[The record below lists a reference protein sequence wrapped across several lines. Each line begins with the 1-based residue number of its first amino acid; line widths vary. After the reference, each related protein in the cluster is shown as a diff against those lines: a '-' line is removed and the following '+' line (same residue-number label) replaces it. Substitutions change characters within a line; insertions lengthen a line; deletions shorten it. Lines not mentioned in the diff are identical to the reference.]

1 MGILVCK
8 DVIEN
13 PRTKRNRLHLG
24 MIFCVAAASL
34 IGAYALFSLARTV
47 GVWGTTN
54 NGEFVR
60 PSLTVA
66 DLVLV
71 DALGNQP
78 TAGPTW
84 WLWVSA
90 AERCDAGCRDALHQ
104 LRQLHV
110 LLNKDAPRL
119 RRMLVTGPGFRA
131 QTVLAD
137 YPDMQHLEAAGGQ
150 LRDGIY
156 IVDPIGN
163 LVFYYSFA
171 EAGKP
176 VLEDLRQLLKVSQ
189 IG

>member
-1 MGILVCK
+1 M
-8 DVIEN
+8 IEHQ
-13 PRTKRNRLHLG
+13 TKRNRLHLG
-24 MIFCVAAASL
+24 IIFCIAAASL
-34 IGAYALFSLARTV
+34 IGAFVLFYLARTV

-54 NGEFVR
+54 NGEFVQ
-60 PSLTVA
+60 PPLTVA

-71 DALGNQP
+71 DALGAKP
-78 TAGPTW
+78 AAGPTW

-90 AERCDAGCRDALHQ
+90 IDRCDPDCRDALHQ

-119 RRMLVTGPGFRA
+119 RRMLVTGAGFPA
-131 QTVLAD
+131 QTLLAD
-137 YPDMQHLEAAGGQ
+137 YPDMQHLEAGAGQ

-156 IVDPIGN
+156 IVDPLGN

-171 EAGKP
+171 AAGKP
-176 VLEDLRQLLKVSQ
+176 VLEDLQRLLKVSQ

>member
-1 MGILVCK
+1 MTEPQSK
-8 DVIEN
+8 H
-13 PRTKRNRLHLG
+13 NRLHLG
-24 MIFCVAAASL
+24 MIFCIAAASL
-34 IGAYALFSLARTV
+34 IGAYGLFYLARTV

-54 NGEFVR
+54 NGEFVQPPLR
-60 PSLTVA
+60 VA

-71 DALGNQP
+71 DALGSRP
-78 TAGPTW
+78 TPGPLW

-90 AERCDAGCRDALHQ
+90 GEHCDADCRDALHQ

-110 LLNKDAPRL
+110 LLNKDANRL
-119 RRMLVTGPGFRA
+119 RRMLVTGPDFAGQA
-131 QTVLAD
+131 LLTD
-137 YPDMQHLEAAGGQ
+137 YPEMQHLEAAAGQ

-171 EAGKP
+171 AAGKS
-176 VLEDLRQLLKVSQ
+176 VLEDLRRLLKVSQ